1 MSTSSKRF
9 NRIIHSSN
17 RRRRAGGDPAFKISI
32 NTENAGSVT
41 KTFVLPAVG
50 GPFDVTDWGDGQ
62 SDLAV
67 SGPQTHLYGA
77 TGIYT
82 ITINKITNAF
92 QPCKFNNGGDKAKI
106 LDILSWGHINW
117 DACNS
122 AFYGCT
128 NLIISATDF
137 PDVSNVTNFTGAW
150 RNCTSLTSFP
160 LIDFSS
166 GTNFYTTWYGCTGLT
181 SFPKIDTSSATSLY
195 YAWYG
200 CTSLTSFEL
209 IDVSSVVNMFGAWYN
224 CSGLISFPRIIP
236 SICTIFTSSWNGCT
250 GLTSFPLI
258 DVSAGTIFKSTWK
271 GCTGLTTFPELVPSS
286 GLNFNG
292 AWYGCT
298 GLTSFPVIDVGAG
311 TNFTDAWR
319 LCTGLTGFPSGLD
332 LSSATTLFTAWYGC
346 TGLTSFPLLDVSNV
360 TIFTFSW
367 YGCTGLTSFP
377 LLVTSAGTDFKYTW
391 QNCTGLNGYA
401 FPTVNMHSMTN
412 GTNCFNGVTLS
423 TTSYSNLLI
432 DIEANNQ
439 NNTVIFHGGSSKYSA
454 GAAATAHADLIAD
467 HSWTISDGGLA

>member
-1 MSTSSKRF
+1 MDYRWPDGSLSPVAYIGANMLTLEPF
-9 NRIIHSSN
+9 Y
-17 RRRRAGGDPAFKISI
+17 RAALEPKAPWTDPDFKISI
-32 NTENAGSVT
+32 NTENAGSAT

-67 SGPQTHLYGA
+67 SGSQTHVYA
-77 TGIYT
+77 ETGTYT

-106 LDILSWGHINW
+106 LDILSWGDIVW

-137 PDVSNVTNFTGAW
+137 PDVSNVTDFTGAW

-181 SFPKIDTSSATSLY
+181 SFPLIDTSSATSLY

-209 IDVSSVVNMFGAWYN
+209 IDVSSVLTMFGAWAN
-224 CSGLISFPRIIP
+224 CTGLTTFPTIIP
-236 SICTIFTSSWNGCT
+236 SICTNFTSSWYGCT

-258 DVSAGTIFKSTWK
+258 DVSAGTLFTNTWN

-286 GLNFNG
+286 GLYFNG
-292 AWYGCT
+292 TWKSCT
-298 GLTSFPVIDVGAG
+298 GLTSFPAIDVGAG

-319 LCTGLTGFPSGLD
+319 ACTGLTAFPSGLD
-332 LSSATTLFTAWYGC
+332 LSSATTLFAAWYGC

-360 TIFTFSW
+360 TIFTYSW
-367 YGCTGLTSFP
+367 YG
-377 LLVTSAGTDFKYTW
+377 
-391 QNCTGLNGYA
+391 CTGLNGYA

-412 GTNCFNGVTLS
+412 GTNCFAGVTLS

-439 NNTVIFHGGSSKYSA
+439 NNTVTFSGGSSKYNA

-467 HSWTISDGGLA
+467 HSWTITDGGPA